1 MSDDKQPEVFLRT
14 IAVRQR
20 YGNASHMFIERRL
33 ANDPTFP
40 RPHFFGRMRF
50 WKLSDLEKWEKAQA
64 ARSGKARPARDT
76 SVGRAG
82 KTVHS

>member
-1 MSDDKQPEVFLRT
+1 MSVARSDVFLKTKQLRE
-14 IAVRQR
+14 R
-20 YGNASHMFIERRL
+20 YGRCSHMFIERRL

-40 RPHFFGRMRF
+40 RPVFFGRMRF

-76 SVGRAG
+76 SATRAG
-82 KTVHS
+82 KAVHS